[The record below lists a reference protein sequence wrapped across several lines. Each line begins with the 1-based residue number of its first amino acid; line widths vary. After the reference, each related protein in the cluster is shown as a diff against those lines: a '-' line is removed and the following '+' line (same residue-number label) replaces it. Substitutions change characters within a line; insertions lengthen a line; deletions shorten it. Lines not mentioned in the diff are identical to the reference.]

1 MTLTA
6 AQVQKKLGSL
16 ALKGFKMIRV
26 FFLFL
31 ILSALIYFATIVAQK
46 LTGKQFFKL
55 TKIAGLVIISSS
67 VALVLMILLTQI
79 F

>member
-1 MTLTA
+1 
-6 AQVQKKLGSL
+6 
-16 ALKGFKMIRV
+16 MIRV

-31 ILSALIYFATIVAQK
+31 ILSVLIYFGAIAVQK

-67 VALVLMILLTQI
+67 AALVLMILLTQL